1 MDPEAVFTVKIE
13 KIAGTRLFDPSSGAN
28 VGLQLI
34 AMKQANNELG
44 FSLLEASCVKHLI
57 RGFTEEKK
65 ILQKF
70 SPKSWLS

>member
-1 MDPEAVFTVKIE
+1 
-13 KIAGTRLFDPSSGAN
+13 
-28 VGLQLI
+28 
-34 AMKQANNELG
+34 MKQANNELG